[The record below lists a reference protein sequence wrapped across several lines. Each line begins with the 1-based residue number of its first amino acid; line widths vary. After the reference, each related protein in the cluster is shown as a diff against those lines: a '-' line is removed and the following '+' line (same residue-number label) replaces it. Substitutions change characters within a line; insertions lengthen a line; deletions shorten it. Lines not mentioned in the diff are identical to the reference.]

1 MIELPEAITIGRQ
14 VEQTLAGRK
23 VTNVYGA
30 THLHKFTFFNGNPD
44 EYRDLLAGR
53 EVKSATGKGIF
64 VDVSLD
70 EDVFLSIF
78 DGINMRYGRP
88 AIRFRPSIRCC
99 SRSMT
104 SRSSVSRPVCTGVF
118 MFSAIRWI
126 TNTGL

>member
-88 AIRFRPSIRCC
+88 GDPVPPKYQ
-99 SRSMT
+99 MLLT
-104 SRSSVSRPVCTGVF
+104 SRSSVSRPVCTGAF